1 MTYFFV
7 VTFFVAIFTLDE
19 RRILQRRN
27 AFIPFIIHT
36 EEQSKVCVQK
46 NLMHSF
52 LNCVYSKFVLT
63 KVGKIIVIMSVI
75 GMTALNIES
84 LLHLRQKFDP
94 SWFIPSSTYL
104 GQYIEKT
111 RELYPESGSEA
122 SVLIGKINYTEDMH
136 KILQLSK
143 TIENQTNILHH
154 IIAWPRPFADF
165 VQTYH
170 ERSIENLT
178 DTEWR
183 LYLSQFLFSH
193 QGGRF
198 QHNFRFEKHLK
209 CGQPTPNVTVSE
221 IPFKFKKFHDREEY
235 LPAKYQIEE
244 IVADAQLKSG
254 EGFSTVW
261 GKIFGNWITDEIID
275 EEIYRN
281 IGLAMIG
288 VMACTAIVIV
298 DMQVCFWIFISVV
311 LTLINVGGCMQR
323 IGLTLDIVSCIAL
336 QLSVGLCVDYSAHIG
351 HTFLTISDGTRNE
364 RALNTVLHI
373 GAAVLY
379 GGFSTVLAL
388 VVLASSQAYTYRM
401 FFKIFLLV
409 ITYGLFHG
417 TVLLPVILSLIGPKP
432 YDRKRSKK
440 AVENCIKEAE
450 MEVISFVEKPRTESH
465 ITNGYLPVISKKD
478 KSDLFNEVSSKE

>member
-1 MTYFFV
+1 
-7 VTFFVAIFTLDE
+7 
-19 RRILQRRN
+19 
-27 AFIPFIIHT
+27 
-36 EEQSKVCVQK
+36 
-46 NLMHSF
+46 
-52 LNCVYSKFVLT
+52 
-63 KVGKIIVIMSVI
+63 MSVI

-94 SWFIPSSTYL
+94 SWFIPANTYL
-104 GQYIEKT
+104 GQYIAKT
-111 RELYPESGSEA
+111 RELYPEMGSEA
-122 SVLIGKINYTEDMH
+122 SVLIGKINYTDDMH
-136 KILQLSK
+136 KIIQLSQEV
-143 TIENQTNILHH
+143 ENQTEILHH
-154 IIAWPRPFADF
+154 VRGWPQPFADF
-165 VQTYH
+165 VKTYH
-170 ERSIENLT
+170 DRNIENIT
-178 DTEWR
+178 DHEWR
-183 LYLSQFLFSH
+183 LYLSQFLFSQ
-193 QGGRF
+193 QGGKF
-198 QHNFRFEKHLK
+198 QHNFRFEKQLK
-209 CGQPTPNVTVSE
+209 CGEPTPNVTVSE
-221 IPFKFKKFHDREEY
+221 IPFKFRKFYEREDY
-235 LPAKYQIEE
+235 LPAKYRIEG

-288 VMACTAIVIV
+288 VMACTVIVIV

-311 LTLINVGGCMQR
+311 LTLLNVGGCMHR

-336 QLSVGLCVDYSAHIG
+336 QLSVGLCVDYAAHIG

-373 GAAVLY
+373 GAAVVY

-417 TVLLPVILSLIGPKP
+417 IVLLPVILSIIGPKP
-432 YDRKRSKK
+432 YDRKRSKAQAEK
-440 AVENCIKEAE
+440 CIRDAE
-450 MEVISFVEKPRTESH
+450 METISFIEKPRDESH
-465 ITNGYLPVISKKD
+465 GTNGYIAVNLAKE
-478 KSDLFNEVSSKE
+478 KSDLFNESNNTEQ